1 MRLQLR
7 LFSALLLAGLPAC
20 ALSPADP
27 DPEPAPGDS
36 CSKSSDCGEDMK
48 CIGAICVA
56 PDPVP
61 DGSSDGAGDVL
72 VTPEPDSTGLAA
84 TDSNYT
90 LTITM
95 MDGFVYEVERDL
107 EGKETAFS
115 FGSSHI
121 APAVAFSMEDTI
133 TFPDFMIITMDF
145 GKVVGS
151 LEWPR
156 HIYGEGSYPFTDGA
170 PSFEILVG
178 GLSFISR
185 RPESDGAYEIEQFA
199 NQTGQVMSG
208 TISGRIWHDKDDPI
222 QYVDIEC
229 TFHFTLPEK
238 GKQS

>member
-1 MRLQLR
+1 
-7 LFSALLLAGLPAC
+7 
-20 ALSPADP
+20 
-27 DPEPAPGDS
+27 
-36 CSKSSDCGEDMK
+36 MK
-48 CIGAICVA
+48 CIEAICVA

-61 DGSSDGAGDVL
+61 DASGDTLGDVSDTLESDG
-72 VTPEPDSTGLAA
+72 TGLAA
-84 TDSNYT
+84 TDSYYT

-95 MDGFVYEVERDL
+95 MDGVVYEVERDL
-107 EGKETAFS
+107 EGKETVYS

-133 TFPDFMIITMDF
+133 SFPDFMIITMDF

-151 LEWPR
+151 LKWPR
-156 HIYGEGSYPFTDGA
+156 HIFGEGSYPFTDGA
-170 PSFEILVG
+170 PSLKIFVG
-178 GLSFISR
+178 ALTFNST
-185 RPESDGAYEIEQFA
+185 RPEAEGSYEIESFA

-208 TISGRIWHDKDDPI
+208 TINGRIWHDKDDPI